1 MECSRSTATGD
12 ARDGFSD
19 ATTKA
24 INVARAQCA
33 RFDASFII
41 TRPRARVEWARR
53 MRVHVVRHAQS
64 ENNALR
70 APGIDN
76 PSRARDPG
84 LTSVGEAQVAALRAL
99 FASFTARTS
108 DDAGRRVKTYEV
120 YTSPMR
126 RAMLT
131 ARGVCLGTGGRAR
144 VRTDAHEHG
153 GCFDGGRNGGG
164 VVGRPG
170 MTKREVEDEFGDVI
184 DAPDSMAEGWW
195 DPALGCETVAAAQ
208 ARGKR
213 VAEWLWEKARA
224 QHSGEAERA
233 DIVLVSHGMFI
244 DILLKTLF
252 DAPRTTGKQSA
263 LFCSQN
269 ASVHKLHFDVSADGE
284 CVGLE
289 VFNDV
294 SHIAEKFRTGGS
306 VDGLSEAYTNEG
318 SA

>member
-1 MECSRSTATGD
+1 M
-12 ARDGFSD
+12 
-19 ATTKA
+19 
-24 INVARAQCA
+24 RA
-33 RFDASFII
+33 
-41 TRPRARVEWARR
+41 
-53 MRVHVVRHAQS
+53 HVVRHAQS

-84 LTSVGEAQVAALRAL
+84 LTSAGEAQVEALRDF
-99 FASFTARTS
+99 FAAATRPEGERSL
-108 DDAGRRVKTYEV
+108 GRGETCEI

-131 ARGVCLGTGGRAR
+131 ARGVCLGTGARAR
-144 VRTDAHEHG
+144 VRMDAHEHG

-170 MTKREVEDEFGDVI
+170 MTKREVEEEFGDVI
-184 DAPDSMAEGWW
+184 DAPDSMTDGWW

-224 QHSGEAERA
+224 QSSGEAARA

-252 DAPRTTGKQSA
+252 DVPRTTGKQGA

-269 ASVHKLHFDVSADGE
+269 ASVHTLHFDVSADGE

-289 VFNDV
+289 MFNHV
-294 SHIAEKFRTGGS
+294 SHIPREFRTGGT